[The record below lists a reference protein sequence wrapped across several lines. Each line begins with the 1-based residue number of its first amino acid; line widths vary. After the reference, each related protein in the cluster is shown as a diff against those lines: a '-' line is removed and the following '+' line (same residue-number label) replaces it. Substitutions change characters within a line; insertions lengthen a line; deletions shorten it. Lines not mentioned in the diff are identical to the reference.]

1 VTPDWLVALFSSFL
15 VVALAEMGDK
25 TQLIAFALASRYRR
39 PWPVMLGILL
49 ATTANHAL
57 ASAAGA
63 WISVVL
69 PRAMLAWALA
79 LSFVAFG
86 VWTLFPDRAETPAEG
101 RQWGPVVATTVI
113 FFFAEM
119 GDKTQLATVA
129 LGARFGAPLLVTTGT
144 TLGML
149 VSDGLAV
156 FAGTRLTA
164 IIPMT
169 AVRRIAAA
177 LFFLF
182 GIVAIATALF

>member
-1 VTPDWLVALFSSFL
+1 VVPDWLVAVLGSFV

-25 TQLIAFALASRYRR
+25 TQLIAFALASRFRR
-39 PWPVMLGILL
+39 PWPVMLGILV
-49 ATTANHAL
+49 ATTANHGL
-57 ASAAGA
+57 ASAMGA
-63 WISVVL
+63 WISATI
-69 PRAMLAWALA
+69 PRAALSWALA
-79 LSFVAFG
+79 VSFVAFG
-86 VWTLFPDRAETPAEG
+86 VWTLFPDKAEEPRDA
-101 RQWGPVVATTVI
+101 RRWGAFATTAIV

-129 LGARFGAPLLVTTGT
+129 LGARFASTLTVTLGT

-156 FAGTRLTA
+156 FAGTRLTT

-169 AVRRIAAA
+169 AVRRIAAT

-182 GIVAIATALF
+182 GLLAALSAML